1 MEFTND
7 EKKLLQH
14 LVKRE
19 LKKFEKEEKRD
30 QMFEELPPFLAVEKK
45 YEMLLKKVFEKI
57 K

>member
-30 QMFEELPPFLAVEKK
+30 QIFEELPPFLAVEKK